1 MLTFAARVINP
12 NATDAAAALKLSGGA
27 ANAVATER
35 GDPNA
40 NSGLLTAAEPN
51 LALTDAALFIDT
63 TESALSPATATKS
76 WSVGWGGFG
85 VGCFWGGCYIGFGR

>member
-1 MLTFAARVINP
+1 VLTFAARVINP

-40 NSGLLTAAEPN
+40 SSGLLTAAEPN
-51 LALTDAALFIDT
+51 LVLTDAALFIDT
-63 TESALSPATATKS
+63 TESALSLASATKS